1 MNEKKIKY
9 VNHAYNSAI
18 ILGVIGLVVTG
29 FVITIGLTS
38 PDILNSN
45 GIHVGILPMT
55 IGLLGSALLL
65 TRGLKVKKTRDNLPE
80 LKKSL
85 MTLVIISGILIFL
98 ITGGLLILL
107 VFIYSIIA
115 LVNTNKSIKKR
126 KNEDTV

>member
-1 MNEKKIKY
+1 MSKKIKY

-18 ILGVIGLVVTG
+18 TLGVIGLVVTG
-29 FVITIGLTS
+29 LVITIGLTS

-45 GIHVGILPMT
+45 EIHVGILPMA

-65 TRGLKVKKTRDNLPE
+65 TRGLKVKKTRNNLPE

-85 MTLVIISGILIFL
+85 TTLVILSGILAFL
-98 ITGGLLILL
+98 ITGGLLMLL
-107 VFIYSIIA
+107 VIIYSIIA
-115 LVNTNKSIKKR
+115 LVNTNKSIKKT